1 MVAYGLTKRTTDDME
16 SLKSVVGLQ
25 HRQSALMLASQRGH
39 TATVQALIGAG
50 ADLNLQ
56 ENCGHTA
63 LMLTSPHY
71 TATVQALIGAG
82 ADPNVKSEV
91 GVKACG
97 GGYITKAVLYG
108 AYRVGA
114 TSTCVGDA
122 RGVNTSCCLCTHIE
136 LPLFFALHCFWCAF

>member
-25 HRQSALMLASQRGH
+25 HGQSALMLASQRGH

-91 GVKACG
+91 GVKARTGRLHNKGC
-97 GGYITKAVLYG
+97 AVWSI
-108 AYRVGA
+108 R
-114 TSTCVGDA
+114 C
-122 RGVNTSCCLCTHIE
+122 
-136 LPLFFALHCFWCAF
+136 WCN